1 MHNSN
6 LTISSHYLKRL
17 EYNNLRD
24 IYRKRNHLDLIII
37 QSTRKLWGI
46 PLENTE
52 QNKKK
57 EKRSSIK
64 QKFEK
69 QKGKIMSFEEDEL
82 SLFRQ

>member
-57 EKRSSIK
+57 EKRNSIK